1 MSGRV
6 GNRGLNRNLNERQ
19 TKVLFCIVKEYIR
32 THKPV
37 SSSKVLEIS
46 TIDYSSATIRNDMRK
61 LEYLGYLKQPHTS
74 AGRIPTDKALRF
86 YLDVVMDMGRMRER
100 GKDVEKDT
108 QIYWEGDFSRIL
120 EGAVKITSVA
130 SDGIAIVEKP
140 KVEFLRISR
149 VILREIDETR
159 TLVVLSTE
167 LGLNESFTVYHPRD
181 ARLEEL
187 EGMLN
192 EKLVG
197 RTIGEIRRS
206 ISRIDIKTRMWYD
219 KRLEELVKFF
229 ENLLRERFEEGFLRY
244 GFQRI
249 INNDLLSFDAVR
261 KLMRILEDEETMKR
275 FLNEVHSLDRKKNGI
290 TVTIGEEHRNRDLKE
305 FSTFVSTYKIFDRNV
320 GRIAV
325 ITSKYT
331 DYEKVMKA
339 LIYIS
344 NRLTE
349 FLTKLSMRR

>member
-1 MSGRV
+1 MNGRIKN
-6 GNRGLNRNLNERQ
+6 GFLNERQ
-19 TKVLFCIVKEYIR
+19 KKVLFCIVKEYIR

-86 YLDVVMDMGRMRER
+86 YLDAVMDMRRMRER
-100 GKDVEKDT
+100 GKEVEKDSHV
-108 QIYWEGDFSRIL
+108 YWEGDFSRIL
-120 EGAVKITSVA
+120 EGAVKIIAVA
-130 SDGIAIVEKP
+130 SNGIAIVEKP
-140 KVEFLRISR
+140 KVEFLRISG

-167 LGLNESFTVYHPRD
+167 LGLNESFTIYHPRD
-181 ARLEEL
+181 VKLEEL
-187 EGMLN
+187 ESILN
-192 EKLVG
+192 DKLIG
-197 RTIGEIRRS
+197 RTIGDIRKS
-206 ISRIDIKTRMWYD
+206 VSGIDIRAKIWYD
-219 KRLEELVKFF
+219 KRLEELMKFF
-229 ENLLRERFEEGFLRY
+229 ENLLNERFEEGFLRY

-261 KLMRILEDEETMKR
+261 KLMRILEDEETTKEL
-275 FLNEVHSLDRKKNGI
+275 LNEIYSLDRSENGVMVI
-290 TVTIGEEHRNRDLKE
+290 IGEEHKSKDLKE
-305 FSTFVSTYKIFDRNV
+305 FSTFIDTYKVFDRNV

-331 DYEKVMKA
+331 DYEKVVKT
-339 LIYIS
+339 LVYIS